1 MSKLPLEKIISPD
14 FEVTDEMIKAVDTEF
29 GASNT
34 NISKSGL
41 NIVRQVLVNFHLDQA
56 RELLLASLEG
66 DSE

>member
-1 MSKLPLEKIISPD
+1 
-14 FEVTDEMIKAVDTEF
+14 MIKAVDTEF

-41 NIVRQVLVNFHLDQA
+41 NIVRQVLVNFHLDKA